1 MDGAFPSISP
11 YRSGFLHT
19 PDGQQIH
26 FEESGSPA
34 GLPVVIVHGGPA
46 SSTQPYRRRFFR
58 PAVYRIIDFDQ
69 RGCGRSR
76 PQGVLLRNTTAH
88 ILDDMEA
95 LRDYLGIE
103 RWVVFGGS
111 WGATVALCYTQC
123 YPERVRALLVRG
135 SLLGRARDL
144 EWFFGARGVASIL
157 PEAYQRFLAPLPA
170 ASRDRPV
177 PAYLELLTSSA
188 QDIRKAAAAAWAHW
202 EASVVSWPHYKE
214 PICALDPS
222 PRAQDPDRYAIAAM
236 YAHNSFFLEPACGA
250 LHDTQ
255 CLYNVPGFI
264 IHGRLDLV
272 CPVENAAT
280 LHQAWPN
287 AKLKVIEEA
296 GHLDIEPPVVAAL
309 VAASEAIV
317 QGAG

>member
-11 YRSGFLHT
+11 YRSGLLDT

-26 FEESGSPA
+26 FEESGSPT
-34 GLPVVIVHGGPA
+34 GLPVLIVHGGPA

-76 PQGVLLRNTTAH
+76 PQGVLVRNTTAH

-111 WGATVALCYTQC
+111 WGATLALCYAQRH
-123 YPERVRALLVRG
+123 PERVRALLVRG
-135 SLLGRARDL
+135 TLLGRSRDL
-144 EWFFGARGVASIL
+144 EWFFGTRGVASIL
-157 PEAYQRFLAPLPA
+157 PEAYQRFLAPLSA
-170 ASRDRPV
+170 ASRARPV
-177 PAYLELLTSSA
+177 SAYLELLTSSA
-188 QDIRKAAAAAWAHW
+188 QDVRAAAAAAWARW
-202 EASVVSWPHYKE
+202 DASVVSWPRYQE
-214 PICALDPS
+214 TVRSLESS
-222 PRAQDPDRYAIAAM
+222 PRSQDPARYAIAAM
-236 YAHNSFFLEPACGA
+236 YAHNGFFLEAECGA
-250 LHDTQ
+250 LRDTQ
-255 CLYNVPGFI
+255 YLSNVPGFI

-272 CPVENAAT
+272 CPVENATT

-287 AKLKVIEEA
+287 AKLKVLEES
-296 GHLDIEPPVVAAL
+296 GHLDIDPLVIGAL
-309 VAASEAIV
+309 VAASEAIA